1 MSRSASRAPSLLGG
15 ARQRSAPDSVSR
27 AAQQEARARKERE
40 AVRKADEVKR
50 ARLRELRVARDA
62 SAASAAVEPEKRTK
76 VAKA

>member
-1 MSRSASRAPSLLGG
+1 LGG
-15 ARQRSAPDSVSR
+15 ARQRSTPDPVSR

-62 SAASAAVEPEKRTK
+62 GVASAAVEPEKRTK